1 MVWRVVPP
9 ALTPLSHTTALVLF
23 SVSIS
28 FLTNLYLLGLTLPSV
43 VVTIAISPSLSLFL
57 IPCLFLVQTI
67 RRRVRQH
74 VGPGEAVVMMGDF
87 NTEAHE
93 LCVFRG
99 EVPLSPSSS
108 AAARRGEGSAKVGKL
123 DPADPANSTRS
134 LSSPLAMW
142 TCDTGYVEEG
152 GEEQSRGAF
161 YWNGDGGDGEGNG
174 EGKQQQCESSGGG
187 AVLRD
192 AFEDVHQRS
201 AATVEEH
208 ATSQNAKRREWI
220 DYIFYS
226 TQHLA
231 PSCLSDTSIPHTP
244 LPTTDEPSDHI
255 ALAVR
260 FDILNKVTSPL

>member
-1 MVWRVVPP
+1 MLLCCFQFLFR
-9 ALTPLSHTTALVLF
+9 LTCTY
-23 SVSIS
+23 
-28 FLTNLYLLGLTLPSV
+28 LYLLVLTCTYS
-43 VVTIAISPSLSLFL
+43 AIGCDAYCYVSLLL
-57 IPCLFLVQTI
+57 AQTI

-93 LCVFRG
+93 LSVFRG

-108 AAARRGEGSAKVGKL
+108 AAARRGDGGANVGKL
-123 DPADPANSTRS
+123 DPADPANSTR
-134 LSSPLAMW
+134 SPLAMW

-152 GEEQSRGAF
+152 GEDQSRGAF
-161 YWNGDGGDGEGNG
+161 YWNDDGGDGEG
-174 EGKQQQCESSGGG
+174 KQQCESSGG

-201 AATVEEH
+201 ASTVEEH

-226 TQHLA
+226 SQHLA

-260 FDILNKVTSPL
+260 FDILPKVSSPL